1 MGAEILRVGVL
12 GNIQRKRGEYV
23 AELRGLMQ
31 ALQNNIGRTVAPT
44 CDADLGD
51 ARCKVNLEALRDTSS
66 VAAVVSQREFLAAG
80 IVNADGWY
88 TGGEVTFVTGD
99 CAGLRMEI
107 KRHTAQGSPATD
119 GLLVLQLPMPKT
131 ADGRRRLHDRARL
144 RQAQGNRQ
152 RTACSSATAR

>member
-80 IVNADGWY
+80 IVLGDGWY
-88 TGGEVTFVTGD
+88 TGGEVTFVTGE

-119 GLLVLQLPMPKT
+119 GLLVLQLPMPK
-131 ADGRRRLHDRARL
+131 R
-144 RQAQGNRQ
+144 
-152 RTACSSATAR
+152 